1 MSHKVIDLASDEEK
15 EKAGP
20 IDLANS
26 SDEDVED
33 REDLQV
39 ACPKC
44 TLLNAGDADQ
54 CVACGNQL
62 RAAAQQ
68 SKPSRW
74 DREDRAGASTWPRAD
89 GTPWSQKPKTGFR
102 IPTRSEA
109 DATKKRP
116 PPPTDCKPV
125 AASKRAKRLQ
135 AAGSRRQ
142 ALRDTEKI
150 EFDPLTV
157 RRGAFADDAPP
168 PPQPRF
174 ESLAS
179 LPSPGS
185 AAAAAADA
193 ARSTASHAAAGLRS
207 TQQTMRAAVDAW
219 DTKPRKP
226 LAVPPRTRPQTRSVA
241 EMLNCPGAATVK
253 PIRVPV
259 PALGEDAW
267 VLRGALG
274 AEVRSWSKIYVPL
287 IFCALGDV
295 PECAAVA
302 CRADLYSSQYV
313 SSGDDIK
320 RATAWWSRRLSKWPE
335 WIKAVQD
342 KVILGDEAAFAK
354 RFLRNCKGKTAG
366 VFNNAREYG
375 WLPHPP
381 ARLQEA
387 IVREAGVDGEL
398 ALACLAATA
407 KKAPASQKR
416 GPPVPQKKGE
426 VVELSDDDDDEL
438 VVAPPKRKEP
448 VSQQSSDED
457 DFDAVFPARHAAK
470 PA

>member
-1 MSHKVIDLASDEEK
+1 M
-15 EKAGP
+15 
-20 IDLANS
+20 
-26 SDEDVED
+26 
-33 REDLQV
+33 
-39 ACPKC
+39 
-44 TLLNAGDADQ
+44 
-54 CVACGNQL
+54 
-62 RAAAQQ
+62 
-68 SKPSRW
+68 
-74 DREDRAGASTWPRAD
+74 
-89 GTPWSQKPKTGFR
+89 
-102 IPTRSEA
+102 
-109 DATKKRP
+109 
-116 PPPTDCKPV
+116 
-125 AASKRAKRLQ
+125 
-135 AAGSRRQ
+135 
-142 ALRDTEKI
+142 
-150 EFDPLTV
+150 
-157 RRGAFADDAPP
+157 
-168 PPQPRF
+168 
-174 ESLAS
+174 
-179 LPSPGS
+179 
-185 AAAAAADA
+185 
-193 ARSTASHAAAGLRS
+193 
-207 TQQTMRAAVDAW
+207 
-219 DTKPRKP
+219 
-226 LAVPPRTRPQTRSVA
+226 
-241 EMLNCPGAATVK
+241 K

-335 WIKAVQD
+335 WIKAVRD

-416 GPPVPQKKGE
+416 GPPVPQKKAQGE
-426 VVELSDDDDDEL
+426 VVELSDDDDEL

-448 VSQQSSDED
+448 VSQPSSDED

-470 PA
+470 

>member
-26 SDEDVED
+26 SDDDAVEEA
-33 REDLQV
+33 EDLQV

-62 RAAAQQ
+62 RAAAQP

-74 DREDRAGASTWPRAD
+74 DREDREDRAGASTWPRAD
-89 GTPWSQKPKTGFR
+89 GTPWSQKPQTQKSGFR
-102 IPTRSEA
+102 IPTRSDV
-109 DATKKRP
+109 DARKRP

-125 AASKRAKRLQ
+125 AASKRAKQLQ
-135 AAGSRRQ
+135 AAG
-142 ALRDTEKI
+142 ALRDIDKVS
-150 EFDPLTV
+150 FPV
-157 RRGAFADDAPP
+157 RPGAFADDAPP
-168 PPQPRF
+168 PPQKPRF

-185 AAAAAADA
+185 AAAAAKDA
-193 ARSTASHAAAGLRS
+193 IQATASHAAAGLRS
-207 TQQTMRAAVDAW
+207 SSEIMRSAVDSW
-219 DTKPRKP
+219 DTSKRKP

-259 PALGEDAW
+259 PALGDDAW

-313 SSGDDIK
+313 SASDDIK
-320 RATAWWSRRLSKWPE
+320 RATAWWSRRLSKWPD
-335 WIKAVQD
+335 WIVAVRE
-342 KVILGDEAAFAK
+342 KVIAGDVVAFEK

-407 KKAPASQKR
+407 KKTPASQKR
-416 GPPVPQKKGE
+416 APAPKD
-426 VVELSDDDDDEL
+426 VVELSDDDDEL

-448 VSQQSSDED
+448 ASQQSSDED

-470 PA
+470 

>member
-26 SDEDVED
+26 SDEDVEEG
-33 REDLQV
+33 EDLQV

-62 RAAAQQ
+62 REP
-68 SKPSRW
+68 KPT
-74 DREDRAGASTWPRAD
+74 TWGRAD

-102 IPTRSEA
+102 IPTRSDV
-109 DATKKRP
+109 DARKR

-125 AASKRAKRLQ
+125 AASKRAKQLQ
-135 AAGSRRQ
+135 AAG
-142 ALRDTEKI
+142 ALRDIEKVS
-150 EFDPLTV
+150 FPV
-157 RRGAFADDAPP
+157 RPGAFADDAPP
-168 PPQPRF
+168 PQQKPRF

-320 RATAWWSRRLSKWPE
+320 RATAWWSRRLSKWPD
-335 WIKAVQD
+335 WIKAVRD
-342 KVILGDEAAFAK
+342 KVILGDDAAFAK

-407 KKAPASQKR
+407 KKTPASQKR
-416 GPPVPQKKGE
+416 GPPVPQKKAQGE
-426 VVELSDDDDDEL
+426 VVELSDDDDEL

-470 PA
+470 PAPA

>member
-1 MSHKVIDLASDEEK
+1 MRGAARSSLISTRAHRPRAGRAIQRACPVLPETTSSRFLQRCAAAAPPVARLAPQPKAQPAAARRTRAHSSRNMSHKVIDLASDEEK

-62 RAAAQQ
+62 RAAAQP
-68 SKPSRW
+68 SKVASRW
-74 DREDRAGASTWPRAD
+74 DREDRAGASTWGRAD
-89 GTPWSQKPKTGFR
+89 GTPWSQKPKTGGFR
-102 IPTRSEA
+102 IPTRSDV
-109 DATKKRP
+109 DAKKKRP

-125 AASKRAKRLQ
+125 AASKRAKQLQ

-142 ALRDTEKI
+142 ALRDIEKI
-150 EFDPLTV
+150 EFDPLAV

-168 PPQPRF
+168 PQQKPRF

-185 AAAAAADA
+185 AAAAKDA
-193 ARSTASHAAAGLRS
+193 IRSTASHAAAGLRS
-207 TQQTMRAAVDAW
+207 DAERQRAAVDSW
-219 DTKPRKP
+219 DTKEEAAGR
-226 LAVPPRTRPQTRSVA
+226 AAAHAPQTRSVA

-274 AEVRSWSKIYVPL
+274 AEVRSWSKIYV
-287 IFCALGDV
+287 
-295 PECAAVA
+295 
-302 CRADLYSSQYV
+302 
-313 SSGDDIK
+313 
-320 RATAWWSRRLSKWPE
+320 
-335 WIKAVQD
+335 
-342 KVILGDEAAFAK
+342 
-354 RFLRNCKGKTAG
+354 
-366 VFNNAREYG
+366 
-375 WLPHPP
+375 H
-381 ARLQEA
+381 
-387 IVREAGVDGEL
+387 
-398 ALACLAATA
+398 
-407 KKAPASQKR
+407 
-416 GPPVPQKKGE
+416 
-426 VVELSDDDDDEL
+426 
-438 VVAPPKRKEP
+438 
-448 VSQQSSDED
+448 
-457 DFDAVFPARHAAK
+457 
-470 PA
+470 

>member
-1 MSHKVIDLASDEEK
+1 
-15 EKAGP
+15 
-20 IDLANS
+20 
-26 SDEDVED
+26 
-33 REDLQV
+33 
-39 ACPKC
+39 
-44 TLLNAGDADQ
+44 
-54 CVACGNQL
+54 
-62 RAAAQQ
+62 
-68 SKPSRW
+68 
-74 DREDRAGASTWPRAD
+74 
-89 GTPWSQKPKTGFR
+89 
-102 IPTRSEA
+102 
-109 DATKKRP
+109 
-116 PPPTDCKPV
+116 
-125 AASKRAKRLQ
+125 
-135 AAGSRRQ
+135 
-142 ALRDTEKI
+142 
-150 EFDPLTV
+150 
-157 RRGAFADDAPP
+157 
-168 PPQPRF
+168 
-174 ESLAS
+174 
-179 LPSPGS
+179 
-185 AAAAAADA
+185 
-193 ARSTASHAAAGLRS
+193 
-207 TQQTMRAAVDAW
+207 MRAAVDAW

-241 EMLNCPGAATVK
+241 EMLNCPGASTIK

-313 SSGDDIK
+313 SASDDIK
-320 RATAWWSRRLSKWPE
+320 RATAWWSRRLSKWPD
-335 WIKAVQD
+335 WIVAVRE
-342 KVILGDEAAFAK
+342 KVIAGDAVAFEK

-416 GPPVPQKKGE
+416 GPPAPQKRAQGE
-426 VVELSDDDDDEL
+426 VVELSDDDDEL
-438 VVAPPKRKEP
+438 VVAPPKRQEP
-448 VSQQSSDED
+448 ASQLSSDED
-457 DFDAVFPARHAAK
+457 DFDAVFPARK